1 LLLNIHVVEYKIEAE
16 LWLLSKT
23 WQDEDDVN
31 ELFKTQVG

>member
-23 WQDEDDVN
+23 W
-31 ELFKTQVG
+31 